1 MNGERLKAIEADIC
15 KASVAFLIMNKTAL
29 YCALLQIQ
37 NTKSSCHFYGTVDTL
52 KFGYKKTRD
61 ITEER

>member
-1 MNGERLKAIEADIC
+1 MNGERLKAIEADI
-15 KASVAFLIMNKTAL
+15 SLRLLFIIMNITAL

-52 KFGYKKTRD
+52 KFGYMKTRG